1 VTSCRTARMNPDE
14 NLQLV
19 MTEAQ
24 SPDWNLR
31 LLGVLPLLFF
41 LAQLVHYW
49 RIDELGHMLWMCNI
63 GNLLLA
69 IGMFLEQP
77 RLIRL
82 AAIWMFPG
90 LVVWL
95 VWVVFAWGVFFTST
109 LAHVGGLVLGIL
121 ALRKVGMDPRSWVY
135 AFGWYLIVQLLSRL
149 VTAPALNVNLAHR
162 IQPGWEQH
170 FGAYWQFW
178 LTLTLVTAL
187 ILWAVGWALHR
198 IWPERSP

>member
-1 VTSCRTARMNPDE
+1 MNPDE

-19 MTEAQ
+19 MTEAR

-82 AAIWMFPG
+82 SAIWMFPG

-95 VWVVFAWGVFFTST
+95 VYVVFAWGVFFTST
-109 LAHVGGLVLGIL
+109 LAHVGGLVLGVF
-121 ALRKVGMDPRSWVY
+121 ALRKVGMDRRSWLY
-135 AFGWYLIVQLLSRL
+135 ALGWYLIVQLISRL

-162 IQPGWEQH
+162 IQPGWEQQ
-170 FGAYWQFW
+170 FAAYWQFW

-198 IWPERSP
+198 IWPEKPTWNRTINPI

>member
-1 VTSCRTARMNPDE
+1 MNPDE

-19 MTEAQ
+19 MTEAR

-82 AAIWMFPG
+82 SAIWMFPG

-95 VWVVFAWGVFFTST
+95 VYVVFAWGVFFTST
-109 LAHVGGLVLGIL
+109 LAHVGGLVLGVL
-121 ALRKVGMDPRSWVY
+121 ALRKVGMDRRSWLY
-135 AFGWYLIVQLLSRL
+135 ALGWYLIVQLISRL

-162 IQPGWEQH
+162 IQPGWEQQ
-170 FGAYWQFW
+170 FAAYWQFW

-198 IWPERSP
+198 IWPEKPTWNRTINPI